1 MYGYT
6 GDNRIHN
13 ENEILYIRIP
23 INKYMYIV
31 YVFVQNKKFT
41 KHTWDR
47 NTPHWS
53 CKEYEK
59 LTCLVEDT
67 TIKDWHK

>member
-1 MYGYT
+1 MIINDNSLTWSVGLKTINRIELYGYT

-41 KHTWDR
+41 KHTW
-47 NTPHWS
+47 
-53 CKEYEK
+53 
-59 LTCLVEDT
+59 
-67 TIKDWHK
+67 